1 MTNVGKSAKTL
12 ASKHLG
18 PGSGMGSFAFG
29 VLTQA
34 ALGVATGDSLG
45 KSVGTGLLY
54 EGFLNA
60 AAPGLFWAQLGY
72 EGVKGGV
79 SAYMAAKPQMSRRR
93 RAALDPTN
101 MYFNYQD
108 TEQAYTMRQ
117 AAVQAIQGSHLN
129 ARSALGGEARLMHRS
144 GPTLYR

>member
-1 MTNVGKSAKTL
+1 MANVGKSSKTL
-12 ASKHLG
+12 VSKHLG
-18 PGSGMGSFAFG
+18 AGSGVGSFLFG
-29 VLTQA
+29 VGLQA
-34 ALGVATGDSLG
+34 GLGIATGDSLG
-45 KSVGTGLLY
+45 RSISTGLLY

-60 AAPGLFWAQLGY
+60 AAPGLFAAQLGY
-72 EGVKGGV
+72 ELTKGGV
-79 SAYMAAKPQMSRRR
+79 NAYMQAKPQMSAKR

-101 MYFNYQD
+101 MGFNYVD

-144 GPTLYR
+144 GPTLYK